1 MLAAY
6 IVMVSLMGG
15 TSQSI
20 DKNKRHPKATEKGVK
35 KFAQPSPGVHLYIV
49 EIQ

>member
-1 MLAAY
+1 
-6 IVMVSLMGG
+6 MVSLMGG

-35 KFAQPSPGVHLYIV
+35 KSLKIRKWSSESVSKEGQTT
-49 EIQ
+49 Q